1 MASRDAPER
10 YQPFI
15 AQPDS
20 SAQAAE
26 LPAGWEAAQHFHRLK
41 GLLPP
46 HLRRIVEE
54 RAVEEILGR
63 ARALLR
69 HTSRPTERVEDR
81 LPADGEL
88 DLEAT
93 LEQPLPWQ
101 RESLVLSRV
110 QPREVELCLM
120 LDMSLSMTGEKVA
133 LTALAAAILKLK
145 LERVSVIAF
154 DTVAH
159 RLVRAGEE
167 LSARELV
174 RRILGVPAQGY
185 TNIEA
190 GLLMGV
196 EELGRARL
204 RERVGVIL
212 TDGVANVGWDP
223 VRVAP
228 RFPRLHVVQVGREER
243 QGTRTCERLA
253 RAGRGL
259 RYRAVIYAQLPA
271 VVRELVRDCF
281 GV

>member
-1 MASRDAPER
+1 
-10 YQPFI
+10 
-15 AQPDS
+15 
-20 SAQAAE
+20 
-26 LPAGWEAAQHFHRLK
+26 
-41 GLLPP
+41 
-46 HLRRIVEE
+46 
-54 RAVEEILGR
+54 
-63 ARALLR
+63 
-69 HTSRPTERVEDR
+69 
-81 LPADGEL
+81 
-88 DLEAT
+88 
-93 LEQPLPWQ
+93 
-101 RESLVLSRV
+101 
-110 QPREVELCLM
+110 
-120 LDMSLSMTGEKVA
+120 
-133 LTALAAAILKLK
+133 
-145 LERVSVIAF
+145 
-154 DTVAH
+154 
-159 RLVRAGEE
+159 VRAGEE